1 MKIFIIGAPKY
12 TCEVSSVTIE
22 AGRDA
27 LNTAI
32 ASIEKKIKELKGDFS
47 MDKQPYVVG
56 DTNQHIKEMLKEEEV
71 AMVVDEDDD
80 DMGEADD

>member
-1 MKIFIIGAPKY
+1 M
-12 TCEVSSVTIE
+12 
-22 AGRDA
+22 
-27 LNTAI
+27 
-32 ASIEKKIKELKGDFS
+32 
-47 MDKQPYVVG
+47 VG